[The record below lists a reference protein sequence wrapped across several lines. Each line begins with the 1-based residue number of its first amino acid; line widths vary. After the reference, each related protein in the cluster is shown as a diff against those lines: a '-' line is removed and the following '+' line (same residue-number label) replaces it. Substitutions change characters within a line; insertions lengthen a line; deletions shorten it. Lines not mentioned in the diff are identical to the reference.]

1 MRAYTRDKT
10 HYSQIQW
17 VEEEDQ
23 VFALE
28 VIQAHLL
35 EFSIVDGCAFKGR
48 GRMGNRRS
56 KSGCA

>member
-1 MRAYTRDKT
+1 MRGKSY
-10 HYSQIQW
+10 YSQIQW
-17 VEEEDQ
+17 VEEEDK

-35 EFSIVDGCAFKGR
+35 EFSIVDGGAFKGR
-48 GRMGNRRS
+48 CRMSDRGS